1 MFISIKIFL
10 IDERDNFTHISITS
24 IDSNGEPEQAKKF
37 DRKTDYQNGEWIQ
50 AWLFKTPNSMIVPER
65 EMRIYVMVN
74 ETLTVVHW
82 QLVYFWS
89 KFQK

>member
-50 AWLFKTPNSMIVPER
+50 AWDLKHRT
-65 EMRIYVMVN
+65 
-74 ETLTVVHW
+74 
-82 QLVYFWS
+82 
-89 KFQK
+89 